1 MRKCRS
7 AIKTY
12 SVLLLLMVSMPAY
25 LEAAPRPSNVAA
37 AADIIATE
45 EQKEAYQD
53 VEAITELREQ
63 IRNDE
68 RFYKLTGSAP
78 YLEFEKHEEFLN
90 NIIDVE
96 ENVIPDANRKLDDWA
111 EVYGTTAEE
120 QSAAFEKIYAEG
132 LPIQAAALD
141 PSWGTDVFADHY
153 AFINDKFAAVSATRL
168 VCADELLTS
177 ANTSISTIEAVL
189 PEYRA
194 PIYEEA
200 LKELNLALKYD
211 SENSQAEE
219 LIAKIEKDSGS
230 VLEERDEKIDAGK
243 WPGQFDNFAGPGDVY
258 DLSEAA
264 LEWFENDTGEKGWAD
279 SNPLLVAV
287 KGDWVSAQKNRLG
300 ETIQWGLPI
309 YLAVQQEDGTDIVRV
324 FSLTIITRE
333 ESEIKKEPPFTGA
346 WVGDNFDMRLG
357 NLPTSSGSSGGPFI
371 LWKVLLSLSLLALG
385 TVAAGSALSSLN
397 PKVKELVDKLLPHQA
412 MIGAIAATFGI
423 LFFVKNLLVMAPF
436 SDILPQLLA
445 VITGLVFGAKFFQEK
460 SKSMHTPEQL
470 SGAVGKANELLDK
483 NEEKLAKLRV
493 YEVPLG
499 YACLAAGILHLL
511 SGGATLL

>member
-1 MRKCRS
+1 MDRRRS
-7 AIKTY
+7 ATKIY
-12 SVLLLLMVSMPAY
+12 SVIMLLLVSMPAY
-25 LEAAPRPSNVAA
+25 LEAAPRPQSATA

-63 IRNDE
+63 IRNDQ

-78 YLEFEKHEEFLN
+78 YLEFEEHEAFLN

-120 QSAAFEKIYAEG
+120 QSAAFEMIYAEG
-132 LPIQAAALD
+132 LPIQASALD
-141 PSWGTDVFADHY
+141 PSWGTGVFADHY
-153 AFINDKFAAVSATRL
+153 AFIKDKFAAVGATRL

-177 ANTSISTIEAVL
+177 ANTSISNLDAVL

-194 PIYEEA
+194 PTYEKA
-200 LKELNLALKYD
+200 LKELSLALKYD
-211 SENSQAEE
+211 PENSKAEE
-219 LIAKIEKDSGS
+219 LISKIEKDSES
-230 VLEERDEKIDAGK
+230 VLEERDEKIDAGV
-243 WPGQFDNFAGPGDVY
+243 WPGQFDNFAGPGNVY

-264 LEWFENDTGEKGWAD
+264 LEWFKNDTGRQGWAD
-279 SNPLLVAV
+279 SNPVLVAV
-287 KGDWVSAQKNRLG
+287 KGDWISAKKNLLG

-309 YLAVQQEDGTDIVRV
+309 YLAAHQEDGTDIVRV

-333 ESEIKKEPPFTGA
+333 ESGIEKEPPFIGA
-346 WVGDNFDMRLG
+346 WVGNNFDMRLG
-357 NLPTSSGSSGGPFI
+357 DLPSSSGSSGGPFI
-371 LWKVLLSLSLLALG
+371 LWKVLLSFALLALG
-385 TVAAGSALSSLN
+385 VVAAGSALSSLN
-397 PKVKELVDKLLPHQA
+397 PKLKALVDKLLPYKA
-412 MIGAIAATFGI
+412 MIGALAAILGI
-423 LFFVKNLLVMAPF
+423 LFFVKNMLVLAPF

-445 VITGLVFGAKFFQEK
+445 VITGLVFGAKLFQEK
-460 SKSMHTPEQL
+460 SKSVNTPGQL
-470 SGAVGKANELLDK
+470 TGAVGKANELLDK
-483 NEEKLAKLRV
+483 NKENLDKLRA

-511 SGGATLL
+511 FGGATLL